1 MELAA
6 TIDDL
11 LSRARAGAAGCT
23 LSVVL
28 LDAAGRTVIAV
39 EPDARHYAAST
50 MKLPVLLAAYR
61 RAAEGELDLDA
72 EVTVPA
78 TFSSAVGGTYTIDP
92 DDDSD
97 PDPWAKVGGTAT
109 LRWLCRRMVIRSSNL
124 ATNVVLAHVGLPAV
138 DEALE
143 ACDVVGQLVVVRG
156 IGDFA
161 AQRAGRSNEITAA
174 GLARVLFA
182 LEQETAADPSVCAE
196 VLEVLAANEIGTD
209 LRAGLPSGTWVAHKN
224 GWVDGVVHDAGLVRP
239 IDAGPFVL
247 VVATT
252 TDWENDTAHAL
263 VADVARTVWDEV
275 DRGAAGF
282 GFRP

>member
-1 MELAA
+1 M
-6 TIDDL
+6 
-11 LSRARAGAAGCT
+11 
-23 LSVVL
+23 VL

-92 DDDSD
+92 EDDSD

-138 DEALE
+138 DEALA

-239 IDAGPFVL
+239 IDAEPFVL